1 MSDSQVSE
9 PLMSESFGTLTFSR
23 EVMRE
28 KLPDEV
34 YERLISTIDELRPL
48 ERDAAEAIA
57 HGIKEWAIEHG
68 VTHYCHWFQPLTG
81 STAEKHDSLL
91 DLRDGQAI
99 ERFTGD
105 QLIQGEPDASSFP
118 SGGIRTTFEARGYTA
133 WDPSSP
139 IFVIKTRTASILTIP
154 SIFISYHGEALDKK
168 TPLLR
173 SMKVISE
180 GARKVLELFG
190 RDVEWV
196 RPTLGPEQEYFL
208 VPRELYDQRIDLKLT
223 GRTLLG
229 AASPKDQQLDDHY
242 FGQIRYRLLD
252 FMHAMEVEL
261 RELGVPVK
269 TRHNE
274 VAPSQFELAVIYQF
288 CNVATDQN
296 QLVMQTIR
304 EAAREHGFEALFHE
318 KPFAGINGNGKHCN
332 LSLQD
337 SLGKNLLNPGENPR
351 ENLPFLFLITGVL
364 QGVYRYESLI
374 RSSIATPGNDHRL
387 GANEAPPAIL
397 SIFLGSELTKVFDEI
412 AVGKIGTDTDP
423 QTLDHGVDSI
433 FHPRQDNTDR
443 NRTSPFAF
451 TGDKFEFR
459 AVGGEQS
466 VAVPMTFVNVAIG
479 DALLDLVD
487 QADALVKTGMDVKE
501 AAFKVM
507 QESVKASNPIRFEGN
522 NYAQSWVE
530 EAEKRGLSNNRKTP
544 EALKIWEDDEN
555 IDLFSRH
562 GVLSPEELKARYLVQ
577 LEKYCTK
584 LHIEATTMVRM
595 IETDVIPAAFEYQSC
610 VAESLEV
617 LKQVQEDVGVRKDAV
632 TGQGSV
638 LKRLSHTLVDLI
650 SETEELKVAI
660 LDAESLEDPHDSAVY
675 YSRTVSKAMEKA
687 RASSDQI
694 ETMVDKAI
702 WRIPSYTDLLHN

>member
-1 MSDSQVSE
+1 
-9 PLMSESFGTLTFSR
+9 MSESFASLTFSR

-34 YERLISTIDELRPL
+34 YEHLISTIDKLQPL
-48 ERDAAEAIA
+48 ERDVAEAIA

-99 ERFTGD
+99 ERFSGD

-118 SGGIRTTFEARGYTA
+118 SGGIRSTFEARGYTA

-139 IFVIKTRTASILTIP
+139 IFLIKTRSASILTIP

-180 GARKVLELFG
+180 GARKVLALFG
-190 RDVEWV
+190 KDVEWV

-208 VPRELYDQRIDLKLT
+208 VPRELYDQRLDLKLT

-229 AASPKDQQLDDHY
+229 ASSPKDQQLDDHY

-252 FMHAMEVEL
+252 FMHAMETDL

-274 VAPSQFELAVIYQF
+274 VAPSQFEIAVIYQF

-296 QLVMQTIR
+296 QLLMQTIR
-304 EAAREHGFEALFHE
+304 ETARKHGFEALFHE
-318 KPFAGINGNGKHCN
+318 KPFARINGNGKHCN

-337 SLGKNLLNPGENPR
+337 SVGKNLFNPGENFR
-351 ENLPFLFLITGVL
+351 ENLPFLFLVSGVL
-364 QGVYRYESLI
+364 QGVHQYESLI

-397 SIFLGSELTKVFDEI
+397 SVFLGSELTKVFDEI
-412 AVGKIGTDTDP
+412 AEGKMGTDASM

-433 FHPRQDNTDR
+433 FHPKQDNTDR

-459 AVGGEQS
+459 AVGGAQS
-466 VAVPMTFVNVAIG
+466 VALPMTFVNVAIG
-479 DALLDLVD
+479 DALLDLVGK
-487 QADALVKTGMDVKE
+487 AEALVQSGMDIKQ

-522 NYAQSWVE
+522 NYAEAWVN
-530 EAEKRGLSNNRKTP
+530 EAAKRGLSNYRKTP
-544 EALKIWEDDEN
+544 EALKIWEDDKN

-562 GVLSPEELKARYLVQ
+562 AVLSPEELKARYVVQ
-577 LEKYCTK
+577 LEKYATK
-584 LHIEATTMVRM
+584 LHIEATTVVRM
-595 IETDVIPAAFEYQSC
+595 IETDVIPAAFDYQTFVS
-610 VAESLEV
+610 ESLKI
-617 LKQVQEDVGVRKDAV
+617 LRQVQADVGISKDAIA
-632 TGQGSV
+632 GQGSV
-638 LKRLSHTLVDLI
+638 LKRVSHALAALI
-650 SETEELKVAI
+650 SETETLKTEI
-660 LDAESLEDPHDSAVY
+660 EKAEAFEDHHDSAVY
-675 YSRTVSKAMEKA
+675 YSQAVSDAMENA
-687 RASSDQI
+687 RHFADQL
-694 ETMVDKAI
+694 EVMVDKVI
-702 WRIPSYTDLLHN
+702 WRIPDYTDLLHN